1 MRGDKFMSNVT
12 FSSVKLEEK
21 LPEVVQEVTQ
31 ERIWKYAA
39 ASLDFNPVHIDPEWV
54 KTAQPFSI
62 PVTVAHGMM
71 TISFVTS
78 VLTNWAFPSGG
89 WVRKI
94 DVKLTKPAPPG
105 TVEKCGGIVTEKHP
119 RGKNQSFV
127 VVEVW
132 AENQNG
138 EKLAVGTAEVV
149 LPD

>member
-1 MRGDKFMSNVT
+1 MSKLT

-21 LPEVVQEVTQ
+21 LPEVIQEVTQ
-31 ERIWKYAA
+31 DKIWKYAA

-71 TISFVTS
+71 TIPFITS
-78 VLTNWAFPSGG
+78 VLTNWAYPSGG

-105 TVEKCGGIVTEKHP
+105 TIERCGAIVTEKHP
-119 RGKNQSFV
+119 RGKDQSFV